1 VCRSFGGR
9 SDVGPRSG
17 GARCHDQNSKVARE
31 LTPPCA
37 MSPGT
42 QTQAPHGDA
51 ATIVAARKIAP
62 DRKQA
67 MPPLERATSDATR
80 TPN

>member
-1 VCRSFGGR
+1 MVARMLGLEA
-9 SDVGPRSG
+9 VVP
-17 GARCHDQNSKVARE
+17 RCHDQNSKVARD

-42 QTQAPHGDA
+42 QTLAPHGDA
-51 ATIVAARKIAP
+51 ATIVAARKIEP

-67 MPPLERATSDATR
+67 MPRASAPPRTPLERR
-80 TPN
+80 TDSREQ